1 MNNTNWFARGPD
13 ASHSR
18 TVHEQVQ
25 ALVKANAGTTSTDTA
40 HPIVFTGTVTPNHA
54 GGSVFLQEQRGSSD
68 DWQTLKSGRLDAN
81 SNYSIAYRWRRP
93 GERDVR
99 VVFRSDDR
107 NLRGVSDPVTV
118 DIQQAQVPGFTIS
131 SSSPITDEGTT
142 VTISGVLDQAGTTTP
157 EPNTVVQLWGR
168 SALQHRFVVL
178 ADETT
183 RSDGSYSFNQPA
195 TTNTVYFVAT
205 IQLGHQ
211 KPRHTALLYQ
221 GVRDVV
227 TMQAERVECEHRPD
241 RDVQSARSCPT
252 RRGTR
257 STCRSSAGTA
267 TGTRSRSAPFATTRR
282 SSSRG

>member
-1 MNNTNWFARGPD
+1 MNNTNWFVRGPD

-131 SSSPITDEGTT
+131 SSAPITDEGDH
-142 VTISGVLDQAGTTTP
+142 GDDL
-157 EPNTVVQLWGR
+157 R
-168 SALQHRFVVL
+168 SA
-178 ADETT
+178 
-183 RSDGSYSFNQPA
+183 GSGGDDHARAEHGRPAVGPQRPPAPVRGAGGRHDPLRRELLVQPA
-195 TTNTVYFVAT
+195 
-205 IQLGHQ
+205 G
-211 KPRHTALLYQ
+211 R
-221 GVRDVV
+221 
-227 TMQAERVECEHRPD
+227 RPTP
-241 RDVQSARSCPT
+241 STSS
-252 RRGTR
+252 RRYGWDI
-257 STCRSSAGTA
+257 
-267 TGTRSRSAPFATTRR
+267 RSRGAPRSFTRACAT
-282 SSSRG
+282 S